1 MDFLPRIV
9 AETSSMASWTSPLL
23 MTSELTS
30 ARRPLYLNK
39 EESYLDKGRVVKF
52 KATQALRERLD
63 THKIFTKDQ
72 CFHLHYHKFS
82 IKSYVLDVY

>member
-1 MDFLPRIV
+1 MDRPKMDFLPRIV

-52 KATQALRERLD
+52 KATHGRL
-63 THKIFTKDQ
+63 
-72 CFHLHYHKFS
+72 
-82 IKSYVLDVY
+82 IKSICRLQTK